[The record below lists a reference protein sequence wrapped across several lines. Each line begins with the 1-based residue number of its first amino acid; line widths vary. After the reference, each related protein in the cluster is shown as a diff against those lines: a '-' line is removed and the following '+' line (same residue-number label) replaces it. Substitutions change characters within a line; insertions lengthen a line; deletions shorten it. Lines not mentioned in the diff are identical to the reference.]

1 MRIQSAE
8 IFEAIATSHI
18 NSACVFLE
26 TLSQVKIHTPIKVDS
41 RKNATVA
48 SMARREPKI
57 SPTYSEYFDQFV
69 PNSKS
74 KIIPVATQIAKLIAI
89 SFIQNL
95 TVFSHFSTF

>member
-69 PNSKS
+69 PNWNSRVMPVT
-74 KIIPVATQIAKLIAI
+74 IPSAKLIKNN
-89 SFIQNL
+89 FPQNFAAL
-95 TVFSHFSTF
+95 L